1 MATQIKFMNE
11 RLQQE
16 LDKLWE
22 SGELSNE
29 KLQEMQSEHLR
40 TAYKECLRLDFLF
53 MRNAQQVEHSAKNY
67 LLKYF
72 LPPCRITIPLAF
84 LPTVIPAILKVLAD
98 FTTFVRANS
107 VIPVPVLSSK

>member
-29 KLQEMQSEHLR
+29 KLQER
-40 TAYKECLRLDFLF
+40 ECKLNCVKL
-53 MRNAQQVEHSAKNY
+53 Q
-67 LLKYF
+67 
-72 LPPCRITIPLAF
+72 
-84 LPTVIPAILKVLAD
+84 
-98 FTTFVRANS
+98 
-107 VIPVPVLSSK
+107 

>member
-1 MATQIKFMNE
+1 MSVSLHMRCLKLTIMATQIKFMNE

-40 TAYKECLRLDFLF
+40 TAYK
-53 MRNAQQVEHSAKNY
+53 
-67 LLKYF
+67 
-72 LPPCRITIPLAF
+72 
-84 LPTVIPAILKVLAD
+84 
-98 FTTFVRANS
+98 
-107 VIPVPVLSSK
+107 